1 MEHHRISKL
10 LNNSAVPKLVTRKW
24 IEVSQQNSLN
34 RNARFKAP
42 KIRSDLCDYSNAGTI
57 HCLAASANEDD
68 KAEKDT
74 AFKIN
79 FPFRSCI

>member
-1 MEHHRISKL
+1 M
-10 LNNSAVPKLVTRKW
+10 
-24 IEVSQQNSLN
+24 QG
-34 RNARFKAP
+34 FKAP

-57 HCLAASANEDD
+57 HCLAASASEDD
-68 KAEKDT
+68 KAEKDI